1 MPERGKR
8 DEVKVKDGVRAVPG
22 VREQITE
29 LSRVVPRGLVEE
41 QGFSGLGGGKGGGR
55 HQG

>member
-1 MPERGKR
+1 MPESGKC
-8 DEVKVKDGVRAVPG
+8 DEVKVKDGVRAVLG

-29 LSRVVPRGLVEE
+29 LSRMVTRGLVEK
-41 QGFSGLGGGKGGGR
+41 QGFSGLGGGKGGGQ